1 MEPDDPPPKV
11 YGFKER
17 AFKRDNAR
25 TSDAHPMPTAK
36 ELAKLAGPPIHRPGL
51 SAAGPAKADDPNDVF
66 THLQGNRAVEKRHGL
81 DEMEIKKVR
90 SRRRRDYWLLLVT
103 SEMLLGTITWQ
114 GRANPF
120 VFVGALAGMV
130 LFGVA
135 VTWIMWQV
143 MDKY

>member
-1 MEPDDPPPKV
+1 MEPEDPPPKV

-25 TSDAHPMPTAK
+25 TSDAPPMPTAK
-36 ELAKLAGPPIHRPGL
+36 ELATLAGPVVSSPRGATGPRPG
-51 SAAGPAKADDPNDVF
+51 DPNDVF